1 MAGTDANAAADGSG
15 PFDGLLAFIES
26 ELGFATS
33 MYNDSYLDRRITA
46 RMRRSGTDGYDRY
59 RQLLADDDE
68 EREELLN
75 TLSVNVTSFF
85 RNPPVW
91 EALRPVLRDVT
102 ADGDAS
108 VWSAASSDGREAYS
122 LAMLAHD
129 DPDVDA
135 DRLSILGTD
144 IKPEILRAARAG
156 RYEASETNDVA
167 EQLEPIGDYGAYV
180 ERDGDVFRVRDRVR
194 EMVSFRRHDL
204 ITDDPPGTFDLV
216 ICRNLFIYIDADAKR
231 TMFETLGSALAPDG
245 YLTIGMTE
253 TVPPSCRSQFDPVEK
268 RLRIYR
274 KAGADES

>member
-1 MAGTDANAAADGSG
+1 MAGGDTGAAAERA
-15 PFDGLLAFIES
+15 FDGLLDYIES

-33 MYNDSYLDRRITA
+33 MYNDAYLDRRITA
-46 RMRRSGTDGYDRY
+46 RMRRSDTECYDRY
-59 RQLLADDDE
+59 RRLLAADDG
-68 EREELLN
+68 ERETLLD

-91 EALRPVLRDVT
+91 EALRSVLRDIT

-108 VWSAASSDGREAYS
+108 VWSPASSDGREAYS
-122 LAMLAHD
+122 LAMLARD
-129 DPDVDA
+129 DPGVDA

-144 IKPEILRAARAG
+144 IKPQILRAARAG

-167 EQLEPIGDYGAYV
+167 EQLAPIGDYDAYV
-180 ERDGDVFRVRDRVR
+180 ERDGDAFRVRDQVR

-204 ITDDPPGTFDLV
+204 ITDEPPAAFDLV
-216 ICRNLFIYIDADAKR
+216 VCRNLFIYIDADAKR
-231 TMFETLGSALAPDG
+231 TVFETLGSALTADG

-274 KAGADES
+274 KSRANDS